1 MDVTKISLAI
11 NGFGRIGRATF
22 RLLIGHPKI
31 EVIAINDLT
40 DTYTLSHLLKYDTV
54 HREVKAK
61 VEYDEKHLI
70 VNGKSTLVLKEK
82 EPQKLPWSA
91 LNIDVVIE
99 STGFF
104 TTKEKAEWHLGAGAK
119 KGIISAPAKED
130 DKEEVPFVVLGVN
143 DELIDKS
150 LKIISNASC
159 TTNNVAPLIKIL
171 DEKWGIEKGFITTVH
186 SYTKDQ
192 NILDAP
198 HADLR
203 RGRTAAEN
211 IVPTTTGAA
220 KAVTR
225 IFPHLKQN
233 LGGAGIRV
241 PVPDGSLTDLTCTL
255 TKPATIQEINA
266 TFKAAS
272 ENELKGILQYTEDPI
287 VSRDVIGNSHSA
299 VFDAQLTAVLPGDK
313 NKLVKV
319 IAWYDNEMGYS
330 NRLVE
335 LVERFV

>member
-119 KGIISAPAKED
+119 R
-130 DKEEVPFVVLGVN
+130 VLFRHRP
-143 DELIDKS
+143 KRM
-150 LKIISNASC
+150 
-159 TTNNVAPLIKIL
+159 
-171 DEKWGIEKGFITTVH
+171 
-186 SYTKDQ
+186 TK
-192 NILDAP
+192 
-198 HADLR
+198 R
-203 RGRTAAEN
+203 R
-211 IVPTTTGAA
+211 
-220 KAVTR
+220 
-225 IFPHLKQN
+225 FL
-233 LGGAGIRV
+233 LW
-241 PVPDGSLTDLTCTL
+241 
-255 TKPATIQEINA
+255 
-266 TFKAAS
+266 F
-272 ENELKGILQYTEDPI
+272 
-287 VSRDVIGNSHSA
+287 
-299 VFDAQLTAVLPGDK
+299 
-313 NKLVKV
+313 
-319 IAWYDNEMGYS
+319 
-330 NRLVE
+330 
-335 LVERFV
+335 